1 MDEQADAGSEVE
13 RLIGAAGEL
22 AVMLGAESETIIRAL
37 ADIIRRRIAFERAK
51 AELGAG
57 ARTR

>member
-1 MDEQADAGSEVE
+1 MDKQANAGPDVE
-13 RLIGAAGEL
+13 RLLGAAGEL
-22 AVMLGAESETIIRAL
+22 AEILDSELETIIRAL

-51 AELGAG
+51 AEFGAD